1 MVYAFLGM
9 TSTAQ
14 VLGMQQRHLEFWLL
28 AFVVAIILGG
38 SQALSRSLFSQMIP
52 PGREAEFF
60 SFYEVSERGTSWMGP
75 FLFALVNDRFSSLR
89 FGILSVIVLFIV
101 GLGLLLTV
109 NVPRAIAEAS
119 HGGAAPPAP
128 EAAAAD

>member
-1 MVYAFLGM
+1 MVPHGGVR
-9 TSTAQ
+9 AQ

-75 FLFALVNDRFSSLR
+75 FLFGLVNDLFRSLR
-89 FGILSVIVLFIV
+89 YGILSVIVLFIV
-101 GLGLLLTV
+101 GLAILLTV
-109 NVPRAIAEAS
+109 NVPRAIAEA
-119 HGGAAPPAP
+119 GRVKDEGPAP
-128 EAAAAD
+128 AV